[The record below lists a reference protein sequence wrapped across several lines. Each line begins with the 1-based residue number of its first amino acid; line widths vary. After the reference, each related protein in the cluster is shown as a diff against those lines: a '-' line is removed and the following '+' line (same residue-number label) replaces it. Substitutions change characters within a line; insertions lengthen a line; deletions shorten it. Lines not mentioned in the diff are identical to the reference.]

1 MPDAAPYRLILLTPT
16 PRLEASDG
24 AAVDLPAGKP
34 LALLAYLHL
43 VGEPVPRD
51 TLATLLWPASTRD
64 RARGSV
70 RHALWTLR
78 QRVSD
83 DIFAEDDPV
92 SLAGGMLESDI
103 DALRA
108 ALLSGDAEA
117 AAGVWEAAPF
127 GDFLVPDAPEWTRWA
142 ESLRLELE
150 NRLASGLAEA
160 GTAALDPGRGRGGI
174 DLLEKA
180 TRVQPARLQHHV
192 RLVEALLDLRAFG
205 EAGAALARARRHLD
219 DEASLASL
227 RELDARRGALEGGG
241 ASEADQAALRL
252 DFVGRTEEFA
262 SLLRRWREAR
272 GGTPSIGLIL
282 GDPGVGKTRL
292 AEEIR
297 RMAEAEGG
305 RSVQIKAEDS
315 ERPIE
320 WGLLSEVIQRLLR
333 LSGAAGIS
341 PASDGILRS
350 LMPSLSLAE
359 PVETDPGVRGLP
371 RPFPR
376 ANPSAALSDALSDLI
391 TAVSEDAPLLLVV
404 DDLHWADT
412 ESRTV
417 LARVATRL
425 DRASA
430 LLLFTCRTA
439 VAESRVRKTLTLLTE
454 APNATTLELEP
465 WSFAAMAEAIEGRIR
480 FSNPAQGGAI
490 LRRIHQTSRGNPLFI
505 LELLKVFLEEEILVI
520 DAEGDWVFH
529 TDRLPPD
536 LPLPGS
542 VRALV
547 DRQLDQLSREATLV
561 AAHMA
566 RIGHA
571 TSPRVLGLQTGL
583 GTSAV
588 TNGIGELLARRMVRW
603 EARDSLAFE
612 HDELRAAVARR
623 YQLHVGLTAGG
634 GAQWS
639 FFRTAVVGTL
649 GVLAVGAGL
658 YAITNPDPFGS
669 GPWGGG
675 IIEAVAH
682 DGTRHALR
690 LRSGGGVYLDA
701 TDPAELDRI
710 RPGSDPSERI
720 EVRGGDD
727 GLHHLHF
734 VGDAAPDG
742 ESPANW
748 IGAVES
754 APART
759 FVSPDQRY
767 VGVILPGQPDTLR
780 LLARGGQVMHE
791 AVVPEILDLDWCGA
805 HGLMVLSHGLGGVE
819 LLRWQPREGGPT
831 PVPLPDI
838 MPGGALAC
846 SPDDRGLLLAGVRE
860 GRPGIFLLDL
870 GLGSARLLSWP
881 GAGAPTSLRWSSGA
895 ARRTP
900 VELRLN
906 ADRPLELGLGGQ
918 RALEGLLVMPGG
930 VQRHEPLSWSVD
942 DSTVA
947 MVRSSGR
954 VTALS
959 PGTTT
964 VRVRWGGWLE
974 ASVPLEVTP
983 FVERAPLL
991 ELEGDQLRATGAS
1004 GAASFTLPE
1013 RAGFTVEFEFLAA
1026 SAGPPVGFCVR
1037 QANAS
1042 GEACFTYTPSATPS
1056 AGDLPGGGTVSLGT
1070 GSGIPDGRRRLRK
1083 IPSAAAHPAA
1093 AHQGEGSPDS
1103 AAGPGEE
1110 LPSPDWTGAA
1120 LVVDPDGWVSLYL
1133 DGLEGEEPLRA
1144 PARLSPS
1151 PGGNW
1156 TLGLGELADH
1166 GAAGLGTL
1174 KIWTGERRGGGWLT
1188 PEE

>member
-1 MPDAAPYRLILLTPT
+1 LPDAAPYRLVLLTQT
-16 PRLEASDG
+16 PRLETSDG
-24 AAVDLPAGKP
+24 ELVDLPAGKP

-43 VGEPVPRD
+43 ADEPVPRD

-78 QRVSD
+78 QRMTEE
-83 DIFAEDDPV
+83 IFAEDDPV
-92 SLAGGMLESDI
+92 SLAEGILESDVG
-103 DALRA
+103 DLRA
-108 ALLSGDAEA
+108 ALLSGDAEGA
-117 AAGVWEAAPF
+117 AEAWEAGPF
-127 GDFLVPDAPEWTRWA
+127 GEFLLADAPEWTRWA
-142 ESLRLELE
+142 ESLRLELG

-160 GTAALDPGRGRGGI
+160 GKEALDPGRGRGGI

-180 TRVQPARLQHHV
+180 SRVQPARLQHHV

-219 DEASLASL
+219 DEASVATLNELA
-227 RELDARRGALEGGG
+227 ARRETLEGGG
-241 ASEADQAALRL
+241 AGDADQNTLRL

-272 GGTPSIGLIL
+272 TGIPSIGLIL

-359 PVETDPGVRGLP
+359 PVETDAGVRGLP

-376 ANPSAALSDALSDLI
+376 ANPSAALSDALIDLV
-391 TAVSEDAPLLLVV
+391 TAVSDDAPLLLVV

-439 VAESRVRKTLTLLTE
+439 VAEARVRKTLTLLTE

-465 WSFAAMAEAIEGRIR
+465 WSFAAMAEALEGRIR
-480 FSNPAQGGAI
+480 FSNPSQGGAV

-505 LELLKVFLEEEILVI
+505 LELLKVFLEESILVI

-529 TDRLPPD
+529 TDRLAPD

-566 RIGHA
+566 RIGHS

-588 TNGIGELLARRMVRW
+588 TNGIGELLARRMIRW
-603 EARDSLAFE
+603 EASDSLIFE

-649 GVLAVGAGL
+649 AVLLLGAAL

-675 IIEAVAH
+675 IIEAEAH

-690 LRSGGGVYLDA
+690 LRSGGGVYLDPTNLSDLA
-701 TDPAELDRI
+701 QAGERGDPSDRI
-710 RPGSDPSERI
+710 R
-720 EVRGGDD
+720 VTGGDD

-734 VGDAAPDG
+734 VRPGSSDG
-742 ESPANW
+742 ERSTHW
-748 IGAVES
+748 IGAVAS
-754 APART
+754 PPSRT
-759 FVSPDQRY
+759 FVAPDLRY
-767 VGVILPGQPDTLR
+767 VGVLLPGRPDTVR
-780 LLARGGQVMHE
+780 LLAEGGRVMHE
-791 AVVPEILDLDWCGA
+791 AVLPEILDLDWCGA
-805 HGLMVLSHGLGGVE
+805 NGLMLLSHGARGVE
-819 LLRWQPREGGPT
+819 LLRWQPREGEPAI
-831 PVPLPDI
+831 VPLPDI
-838 MPGGALAC
+838 IPGGALAC
-846 SPDDRGLLLAGVRE
+846 SPDDRGLLLSGVRE
-860 GRPGIFLLDL
+860 GRPGVFLVDL

-881 GAGAPTSLRWSSGA
+881 GAGAPTSLRWSA
-895 ARRTP
+895 LAPRMAP
-900 VELRLN
+900 VELRLKG
-906 ADRPLELGLGGQ
+906 APSLELGLGGQ
-918 RALEGLLVMPGG
+918 RELEGVLVMSGG
-930 VQRHEPLSWSVD
+930 VERREPLSWSVD

-947 MVRSSGR
+947 IVRPGGR
-954 VTALS
+954 VTARS
-959 PGTTT
+959 PGRTT
-964 VRVRWGGWLE
+964 VRARWGGWLE
-974 ASVPLEVTP
+974 ASVALEVTP

-991 ELEGDQLRATGAS
+991 ELDATPPARGTAP
-1004 GAASFTLPE
+1004 GVAPFDLPE
-1013 RAGFTVEFEFLAA
+1013 GRGFTVEFEFRAA
-1026 SAGPPVGFCVR
+1026 DSGPPVGFCVG
-1037 QANAS
+1037 QAHGA
-1042 GEACFTYTPSATPS
+1042 GEACFTYHPPSTSP
-1056 AGDLPGGGTVSLGT
+1056 LEGGSVSIGT
-1070 GSGIPDGRRRLRK
+1070 GSGIPNARRDLGNARSDADQPMDEGAAPDDTPLDGLE
-1083 IPSAAAHPAA
+1083 A
-1093 AHQGEGSPDS
+1093 GEWRS
-1103 AAGPGEE
+1103 
-1110 LPSPDWTGAA
+1110 AA
-1120 LVVDPDGWVSLYL
+1120 LVVGPEGWVSLHV
-1133 DGLEGEEPLRA
+1133 DGERPLTA
-1144 PARLSPS
+1144 PARLARP
-1151 PGGNW
+1151 PGEGW
-1156 TLGLGELADH
+1156 VLRLGDPAGRRYSGLGSLRV
-1166 GAAGLGTL
+1166 
-1174 KIWTGERRGGGWLT
+1174 WTGERRGSDVSPTGG
-1188 PEE
+1188 